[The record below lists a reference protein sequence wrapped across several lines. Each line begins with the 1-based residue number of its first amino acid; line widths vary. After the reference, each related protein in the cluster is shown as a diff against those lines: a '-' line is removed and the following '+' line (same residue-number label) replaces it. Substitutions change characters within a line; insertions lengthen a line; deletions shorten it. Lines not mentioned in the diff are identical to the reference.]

1 MANWNQFAWSAGTLW
16 GPAPAGAQF
25 HRNKNKNKK
34 NMKKLPFF
42 PRLIEARPEWFGT
55 YGTQLN
61 ALGVSIL
68 ALAAPDVA
76 ASVADARYLEYCS
89 GSWLAAVRE
98 FGPACTA
105 ALTVLYDQAAA
116 DPFVLPAFAPPPLPA
131 ANPPLPAVV
140 AVAPGA
146 LQRIFAYVQIIKKQP
161 TYTEAIGLQ
170 LGIVGSE
177 DNTGH
182 PLPEFTAKSELG
194 DDCHCVRIKF
204 KKFRHMGVAIYSRR
218 GPNGAWEFLAIDTD
232 SPYLD
237 ERELLVAGQPE
248 VREYR
253 MRFWDAGA
261 ENGEW
266 TDVTSVTVGP

>member
-1 MANWNQFAWSAGTLW
+1 
-16 GPAPAGAQF
+16 
-25 HRNKNKNKK
+25 
-34 NMKKLPFF
+34 MKKQPFF

-68 ALAAPDVA
+68 ALVDTDVA

-105 ALTVLYDQAAA
+105 ALNVLYDQAGS
-116 DPFVLPAFAPPPLPA
+116 DPFVLPTFTAPPLPA

-146 LQRIFAYVQIIKKQP
+146 LQRIFAFVQIIKKQP

-177 DNTGH
+177 DTTEH
-182 PLPEFTAKSELG
+182 LLPTFTAKSELG
-194 DDCHCVRIKF
+194 DDCHCMHIKF
-204 KKFRHMGVAIYSRR
+204 KKFGHTGVAIYSRR

-237 ERELLVAGQPE
+237 EREPLADGQPE

-253 MRFWDAGA
+253 MRFWDGGRKTASGRMSPA
-261 ENGEW
+261 
-266 TDVTSVTVGP
+266 

>member
-1 MANWNQFAWSAGTLW
+1 
-16 GPAPAGAQF
+16 
-25 HRNKNKNKK
+25 
-34 NMKKLPFF
+34 MKRQRFF

-55 YGTQLN
+55 YGTQIN

-68 ALAAPDVA
+68 GFTAPEVA
-76 ASVADARYLEYCS
+76 ATVADALYLEYCS
-89 GSWLAAVRE
+89 GSWLTAVRE

-105 ALTVLYDQAAA
+105 ALNVLYDQPAS
-116 DPFVLPAFAPPPLPA
+116 DPYVLPVFTAPPLPGA
-131 ANPPLPAVV
+131 ATPLPAVV

-146 LQRIFAYVQIIKKQP
+146 LQRIFTFVQAIKLKP
-161 TYTEAIGLQ
+161 AYTEAIGLQ

-177 DNTGH
+177 DTAEH
-182 PLPEFTAKSELG
+182 PVPEFTAKSELG

-204 KKFRHMGVAIYSRR
+204 KKFGHMGVAIYSRR
-218 GPNGAWEFLAIDTD
+218 GANGAWEFLGIDTD

-237 ERELLVAGQPE
+237 EREPLVAGQPE

-253 MRFWDAGA
+253 MRFWDGGS

-266 TDVTSVTVGP
+266 TDVASVIVGP